1 MKLTRYIL
9 FGFALFAF
17 AQTIQAQVTN
27 QYQTSNGVATGKHV
41 SEQNSDGTYTIT
53 LETFATG
60 EQTLVTTSTP
70 VNVVLVLDVSGS
82 MAWPKG
88 SYSQSTKTSYSYN
101 DIVNGNIEYFRKYS
115 TTSDYIEKIYAEEVV
130 VGNQTRY
137 YLYISP
143 DQGTGDDQGTY
154 LTANGATTTGRNNA
168 AYSTSPTAAIVTP
181 THNRIYEDYSYNRY
195 RPDEYF
201 YQGTSRIK
209 ALQDAVGAFIDEIEL
224 NDHQD
229 NSGNERAERLHNKI
243 SIVQF
248 AGDGNNTS
256 YNDNE
261 TIVALQVTEGNV
273 ASMKAAVNAM
283 IPKGATEAGEGMRLA
298 NIQLA
303 NADANANKVVV
314 LFTDGSPSDN
324 YAAITQSRT
333 TKGDRGAV
341 VYTVGVFT
349 SSPGTTSNDYK
360 YLNAVSSNYGS
371 DVSFTVTGYY
381 NQTLNITGTG
391 AMGGD
396 YYKDASGNVDL
407 TAIFQSI
414 SQGIGGSEE
423 TVGASTQVRDYVTS
437 SFTVP
442 SGTASDATFYTMDIK
457 PDGSGWT
464 NKQTPAGVTLA
475 IGKKTYPDE
484 LDADGQPVQR
494 DTVGVTGFDFSA
506 DDNWVGL
513 RYPTGSTTGVYAGK
527 KLVIEFKVRANGDAT
542 GGTGAATN
550 TSDSGVYIRTADGE
564 YVNVNHYE
572 IPHTNLPLQISIKKD
587 GLRAGESATFEIW
600 RARPLQL
607 KDGSGNPL
615 YYAVDASGK
624 PTSQQTTTVTAYPIW
639 DYNALGKPKPDEDT
653 WKDWSKVIVTNKS
666 GVDGQSVFKTLKA
679 LDAGYIYK
687 VTEDNWGWSYTMTG
701 AGGTLTTSEVEVNP
715 FHFTNEEKA
724 DAVKHAEAVMI
735 NHFQGKDGQTSRT
748 EHAKSSKVERF

>member
-70 VNVVLVLDVSGS
+70 VDVVLVLDVSGS
-82 MAWPKG
+82 MVQPKG
-88 SYSQSTKTSYSYN
+88 SMTNVASGTSISYN
-101 DIVNGNIEYFRKYS
+101 TIANSSRSYFFRD
-115 TTSDYIEKIYAEEVV
+115 SDGDYDEIYCEIY
-130 VGNQTRY
+130 NNRY
-137 YLYISP
+137 YLYY
-143 DQGTGDDQGTY
+143 DYGQGKNYIYNSNRGV
-154 LTANGATTTGRNNA
+154 TTSTNRPNNA
-168 AYSTSPTAAIVTP
+168 PNRPNATIFTADTNYWGDFTTVTA
-181 THNRIYEDYSYNRY
+181 E
-195 RPDEYF
+195 
-201 YQGTSRIK
+201 TSRIK
-209 ALQDAVGAFIDEIEL
+209 ALKEAVCAFIDEINT
-224 NDHQD
+224 NDSENNGTPRDPVLGNQIGIVTFSNNYNVVRQLQGISGKVED
-229 NSGNERAERLHNKI
+229 YKTAVQAIVPSGGTYAGRGMDQANSQLENYAESDHNKV
-243 SIVQF
+243 IVF
-248 AGDGNNTS
+248 
-256 YNDNE
+256 
-261 TIVALQVTEGNV
+261 
-273 ASMKAAVNAM
+273 
-283 IPKGATEAGEGMRLA
+283 
-298 NIQLA
+298 
-303 NADANANKVVV
+303 
-314 LFTDGSPSDN
+314 FTDGDPSDN
-324 YAAITQSRT
+324 YAAVGNATS
-333 TKGDRGAV
+333 GAYYAKNTLNAS
-341 VYTVGVFT
+341 VYTVGVFST
-349 SSPGTTSNDYK
+349 SPATNSNTYR
-360 YLNAVSSNYGS
+360 YLNNVSSNYPQATVNYGNMNAGTGS
-371 DVSFTVTGYY
+371 DQG
-381 NQTLNITGTG
+381 
-391 AMGGD
+391 

-407 TAIFQSI
+407 TAIFKSI

-423 TVGASTQVRDYVTS
+423 TVGVSTQVRDYVTS

-484 LDADGQPVQR
+484 LDADGHPVQR

-587 GLRAGESATFEIW
+587 GLRAGESATFEIM
-600 RARPLQL
+600 RTKPLQKRDSSDNL
-607 KDGSGNPL
+607 L
-615 YYAVDASGK
+615 YYAVDSNGK
-624 PTSQQTTTVTAYPIW
+624 PTSVQTTTVTAYPIW
-639 DYNALGKPKPDEDT
+639 VYNALGKPEPDLNWKEDPT
-653 WKDWSKVIVTNKS
+653 DANEDPGWHSWSKVIVTNKS
-666 GVDGQSVFKTLKA
+666 GVNGQTVYKTLKA